1 MDPSAALTPENKV
14 DIALVLLPATV
25 NTTAPAKPP
34 LLINP
39 GGPGGPGALA
49 ALLLAPALQVILG
62 GDQPIIGF
70 DPRGVGESRPL
81 ADCWAAKSCPLGEES
96 GGRGSTGGC
105 GLRRRLEWMGAQA
118 SYGTVASSG
127 GANTGFLV
135 QGERGVNRMCSAR
148 DNNTEGRGILRFAGT
163 PFVAGDMLAIV
174 DAWGRTVG
182 EEGGKLVY
190 WGFSYG
196 TYLGQVFARMFPERV
211 GRLVLDGVVD
221 ADLYE
226 TEVWMESLLDADK
239 VVGWFFR
246 TCVEARQECALYRE
260 GDGVEEV
267 EGRYRGVVERLER
280 EPVVFTHPMFE
291 FPVVLREEVVRALM
305 FVSLYSPIQ
314 RFPPLAELLNA
325 LHQEKWE
332 AVAALYSDL
341 EALCNPPVAMFPF
354 NFLVPTDA
362 QRAVMCADKVKPVS
376 WSRFVERAHL
386 TAQVNLT
393 VSEIQRLYEKLSK
406 YSGLADFWTQLTLV
420 CNGWDIFPPRTN
432 TSTQDSKQVKTNHP
446 LLFMSM
452 TLDPVTPLLA
462 AVKMALK
469 FEDAGL
475 LEVKSVGHATI
486 SAASRC
492 SAKIVRDYIV
502 DGKLPP
508 PPVVDGDDYLGGKWT
523 TCKADEKPWRPL
535 GSSQV
540 VSGGPED
547 FREASVDEAWA
558 KVRATLER
566 MPRWGTDGNM
576 ARMVIKRTGWTPA
589 MEDIF
594 MGWKTGA
601 GVGPMD
607 VDELLRGF

>member
-1 MDPSAALTPENKV
+1 MNPSSPLTDENKV

-25 NTTAPAKPP
+25 NTTGPAKPP

-39 GGPGGPGALA
+39 GGPGGPGALT
-49 ALLLAPALQVILG
+49 ALLIAPALQVILG
-62 GDQPIIGF
+62 RDQPIIGF
-70 DPRGVGESRPL
+70 DPRGIGESRPL
-81 ADCWAAKSCPLGEES
+81 ADCWATTNCPLS
-96 GGRGSTGGC
+96 GGVSAGGGAC

-118 SYGTVASSG
+118 AYGTVGSAG
-127 GANTGFLV
+127 GANAGFLM
-135 QGERGVNRMCSAR
+135 QGERGVNKMCSAL
-148 DNNTEGRGILRFAGT
+148 DHNTEGGGILRFAGT
-163 PFVAGDMLAIV
+163 PFVGGDMLAIV
-174 DAWGRTVG
+174 DAWGRMVG

-226 TEVWMESLLDADK
+226 TDAWMESLVDADK
-239 VVGWFFR
+239 VQGWFFR
-246 TCVEARQECALYRE
+246 TCVEAKGECALYRE
-260 GDGVEEV
+260 GDGEEEV
-267 EGRYRGVVERLER
+267 EGRYRAVVERLDR
-280 EPVVFTHPMFE
+280 EPVVFTHPTFE
-291 FPVVLREEVVRALM
+291 FPVVLREEVIRTLM
-305 FVSLYSPIQ
+305 FRSLYTPIKG
-314 RFPPLAELLNA
+314 FPPLAELLNA
-325 LHQEKWE
+325 LHQGKWE
-332 AVAALYSDL
+332 VIAALYADL
-341 EALCNPPVAMFPF
+341 EALCNPPVASFPL

-376 WSRFVERAHL
+376 CSGLVERAQL

-393 VSEIQRLYEKLSK
+393 LSEIQGLYEKMSK
-406 YSGLADFWTQLTLV
+406 YSGFADFWTQLTLV
-420 CNGWDIFPPRTN
+420 CNGWDIFPPRTSN
-432 TSTQDSKQVKTNHP
+432 PTQSGNQVKTHHP

-452 TLDPVTPLLA
+452 TLDPVTTLLA

-475 LEVKSVGHATI
+475 LEVKSAGHATI

-508 PPVVDGDDYLGGKWT
+508 PPVVDGEDYLGGKWT
-523 TCKADEKPWRPL
+523 TCEADEEPWKPIIPEI
-535 GSSQV
+535 

-547 FREASVDEAWA
+547 FREASVEEAWA
-558 KVRATLER
+558 KVRSTLAR
-566 MPRWGTDGNM
+566 MPKWGTGGDM
-576 ARMVIKRTGWTPA
+576 ASMAMKRTGLSPT
-589 MEDIF
+589 MQDIL

>member
-1 MDPSAALTPENKV
+1 M
-14 DIALVLLPATV
+14 
-25 NTTAPAKPP
+25 
-34 LLINP
+34 
-39 GGPGGPGALA
+39 
-49 ALLLAPALQVILG
+49 
-62 GDQPIIGF
+62 
-70 DPRGVGESRPL
+70 
-81 ADCWAAKSCPLGEES
+81 
-96 GGRGSTGGC
+96 
-105 GLRRRLEWMGAQA
+105 RRRLEWMGAQA
-118 SYGTVASSG
+118 AYGTVGSAG
-127 GANTGFLV
+127 GANAGFLM
-135 QGERGVNRMCSAR
+135 QGERGVNKMCSAL
-148 DNNTEGRGILRFAGT
+148 DHNTEGGGILRFAGT
-163 PFVAGDMLAIV
+163 PFVGGDMLAIV
-174 DAWGRTVG
+174 DAWGRMVG

-226 TEVWMESLLDADK
+226 TDAWMESLVDADK
-239 VVGWFFR
+239 VQGWFFR
-246 TCVEARQECALYRE
+246 TCVEAKGECALYRE
-260 GDGVEEV
+260 GDGEEEV
-267 EGRYRGVVERLER
+267 EGRYRAVVERLDR
-280 EPVVFTHPMFE
+280 EPVVFTHPTFE
-291 FPVVLREEVVRALM
+291 FPVVLREEVIRTLM
-305 FVSLYSPIQ
+305 FRSLYTPIKG
-314 RFPPLAELLNA
+314 FPPLAELLNA
-325 LHQEKWE
+325 LHQGKWE
-332 AVAALYSDL
+332 VIAALYADL
-341 EALCNPPVAMFPF
+341 EALCNPPVASFPL

-376 WSRFVERAHL
+376 CSGLVERAQL

-393 VSEIQRLYEKLSK
+393 LSEIQGLYEKMSK
-406 YSGLADFWTQLTLV
+406 YSGFADFWTQLTLV
-420 CNGWDIFPPRTN
+420 CNGWDIFPPRTSN
-432 TSTQDSKQVKTNHP
+432 PTQSGNQVKTHHP

-475 LEVKSVGHATI
+475 LEVKSAGHATI

-508 PPVVDGDDYLGGKWT
+508 PPVVDGEDYLGGKWT
-523 TCKADEKPWRPL
+523 TCEADEEPWKPIIPEI
-535 GSSQV
+535 

-547 FREASVDEAWA
+547 FREASVEEAWA
-558 KVRATLER
+558 KVRSTLAR
-566 MPRWGTDGNM
+566 MPKWGTGGDM
-576 ARMVIKRTGWTPA
+576 ASMAMKRTGLSPT
-589 MEDIF
+589 MQDIL